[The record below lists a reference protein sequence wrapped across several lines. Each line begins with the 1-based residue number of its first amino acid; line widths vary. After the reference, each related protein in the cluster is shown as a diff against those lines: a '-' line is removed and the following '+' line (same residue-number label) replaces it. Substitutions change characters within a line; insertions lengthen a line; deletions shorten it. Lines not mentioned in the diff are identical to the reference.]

1 MSEQI
6 KNEIPEEI
14 TGNDA
19 NSEIFR
25 LAAELGKAIKNDP
38 RMVRFEQAKS
48 AYENDEKLQELLRE
62 YDVQQAAVQQMAGD
76 PDRDTHLV
84 DMVQSRISEI
94 YEAIL
99 ARPVFGELLHA
110 QSDSGK
116 LMDAVNNTISYM
128 ITGELPA
135 CSHDCSSCGGACHK

>member
-1 MSEQI
+1 MSEFEN
-6 KNEIPEEI
+6 KIPEEI
-14 TGNDA
+14 AGNEG

-38 RMVRFEQAKS
+38 RMIRFERAKAS
-48 AYENDEKLQELLRE
+48 YEADETLQKLLSE
-62 YDVQQAAVQQMAGD
+62 YDVQQAALQQMAAD

-84 DMVQSRISEI
+84 DMVQGRVNEL
-94 YEAIL
+94 YESIL
-99 ARPVFGELLHA
+99 ARPAFGELLHA

-128 ITGELPA
+128 ITGNLPE
-135 CSHDCSSCGGACHK
+135 CSHDCASCGGSCRK